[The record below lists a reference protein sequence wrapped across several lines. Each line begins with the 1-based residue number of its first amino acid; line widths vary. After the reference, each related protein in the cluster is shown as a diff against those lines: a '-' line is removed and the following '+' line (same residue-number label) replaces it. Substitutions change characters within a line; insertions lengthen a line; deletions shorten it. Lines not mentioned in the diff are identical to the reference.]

1 MMNELFLRTGLGANR
16 AGTAKLRAIRA
27 LSTEISAGFSTVA
40 SENWFVTGFLEVFRR
55 GEDLPPPGP
64 GDPRSFY
71 PRAGGSKQR
80 RQRASYTPCAPT
92 TTSSSLST
100 RRWVL
105 LAGEPQRTQIASV
118 FVTSSATAIKEGIGP
133 KGSPRKSLSRP
144 ATRTRLPWSANC

>member
-64 GDPRSFY
+64 GDPGASIPAPEARSS
-71 PRAGGSKQR
+71 GGS
-80 RQRASYTPCAPT
+80 A
-92 TTSSSLST
+92 L
-100 RRWVL
+100 
-105 LAGEPQRTQIASV
+105 RT
-118 FVTSSATAIKEGIGP
+118 
-133 KGSPRKSLSRP
+133 RP
-144 ATRTRLPWSANC
+144 ARPRRRAHRFRP